1 MGGPF
6 GSNCPTWS
14 VIGVLITAMMADSR
28 SERAFEVRGGELKKE
43 GRFTIRRAAESRGSR
58 RHGRLGL
65 SAPGLSVLGVL
76 TAIIVDSKQ
85 SEWWA
90 FYIEARGGEQN
101 KKEFELSAALRSRE
115 VLGGM
120 GVWI

>member
-1 MGGPF
+1 M
-6 GSNCPTWS
+6 
-14 VIGVLITAMMADSR
+14 
-28 SERAFEVRGGELKKE
+28 SERGELKKE

-85 SEWWA
+85 SEWRA
-90 FYIEARGGEQN
+90 FEARGGDQN

-115 VLGGM
+115 V
-120 GVWI
+120 